1 MHRQAQVYSQR
12 ALVTRVCRRIP
23 LSPNTHSHTLAP
35 GLLVWRLHHHHATAI
50 PISTTTPTAPPM
62 IGRGDIPPPP
72 SLLSPLT
79 VGTASEETAVVEALT
94 STSAC
99 GSPVCERA
107 KENGNQRSRVS
118 FVSDCN
124 QHLYSKA
131 RNSGRRQIWVQAHK
145 GTQTAQRYLA

>member
-1 MHRQAQVYSQR
+1 MG
-12 ALVTRVCRRIP
+12 
-23 LSPNTHSHTLAP
+23 LAA
-35 GLLVWRLHHHHATAI
+35 GLAVIFMIEMLTNVLFLDRDVENKLGLPHIA
-50 PISTTTPTAPPM
+50 SVPM
-62 IGRGDIPPPP
+62 LRFN
-72 SLLSPLT
+72 LLSPLT

-131 RNSGRRQIWVQAHK
+131 RNSGRRQIWVQVHK

>member
-23 LSPNTHSHTLAP
+23 LCPNTHSHTP
-35 GLLVWRLHHHHATAI
+35 GLIVWRRLHHHHATAI

-62 IGRGDIPPPP
+62 IGRADIPPPP
-72 SLLSPLT
+72 SLLPPLT
-79 VGTASEETAVVEALT
+79 VGTGSEETAVVEALT

-118 FVSDCN
+118 FVSHCN